1 MKFYLLSLI
10 AFLLSSPSI
19 VCSAP
24 ITFSFSGE
32 ITQFIGSPSAFG
44 SIRVGDTYT
53 GTYTFDSTNYS
64 HLSILGLDIYNFPV
78 LPELKWDIQ
87 FNEKNYQLNTNDII
101 INDLLPSY
109 SGSTDIYEV
118 EGTTVDIY
126 SSIILSDPTR
136 TALTS
141 NALPLDAP
149 DLLDFAS
156 KEFQLSVWVQ
166 EKHTA
171 IGSINTLKIVSVPEP
186 SIIALI
192 SIGLVSIGFVRRRAK
207 KYKHIIM
214 EK

>member
-1 MKFYLLSLI
+1 
-10 AFLLSSPSI
+10 
-19 VCSAP
+19 
-24 ITFSFSGE
+24 
-32 ITQFIGSPSAFG
+32 
-44 SIRVGDTYT
+44 
-53 GTYTFDSTNYS
+53 
-64 HLSILGLDIYNFPV
+64 
-78 LPELKWDIQ
+78 
-87 FNEKNYQLNTNDII
+87 
-101 INDLLPSY
+101 
-109 SGSTDIYEV
+109 
-118 EGTTVDIY
+118 
-126 SSIILSDPTR
+126 IILSDPTR